1 MNKQAYNYLN
11 SLRWIDLKLL
21 RLNARK
27 KELESCLL
35 PAAIRYD
42 KDKVQTSPEDPMS
55 KICAEISEI
64 DNEIYC
70 ISVCKADK
78 IRELS
83 NTIHNL
89 ERPEER
95 TVLTLYFIEHIKI
108 KEIAKRMNYTEN
120 GIYGIRRKACNNIVK
135 YLPKVK

>member
-1 MNKQAYNYLN
+1 MKPKTYL
-11 SLRWIDLKLL
+11 SEIHRLKRMTQRLEHKIETLRHRAEGLKG
-21 RLNARK
+21 
-27 KELESCLL
+27 
-35 PAAIRYD
+35 ITYD

-70 ISVCKADK
+70 ISICKADK

-135 YLPKVK
+135 YIPKEK